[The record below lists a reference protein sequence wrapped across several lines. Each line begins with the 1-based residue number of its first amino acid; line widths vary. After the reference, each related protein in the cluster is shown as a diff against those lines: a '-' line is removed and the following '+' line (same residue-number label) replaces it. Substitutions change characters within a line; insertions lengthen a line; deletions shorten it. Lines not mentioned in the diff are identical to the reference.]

1 MFRVTTQ
8 LFIIAGRYYRRQH
21 KMKFKSSKFRKGR
34 PLCQTHFYRRPGYE
48 TTAKKKNARVLFQ
61 RFHVIL
67 KSNIMSQLLVAKSIC
82 DGVPL
87 ESWAKALPK
96 NFFILPNNLWSDL
109 RQLSFQGN
117 DVVAFEV
124 TTSAEENCK
133 RMFLNLSR
141 EHEGLMFCRVVFDRL
156 ETIPME
162 VRQ

>member
-1 MFRVTTQ
+1 MCSVLQ
-8 LFIIAGRYYRRQH
+8 PNYFIIAGRYYHRQH
-21 KMKFKSSKFRKGR
+21 KMKLKSSKFRKGR
-34 PLCQTHFYRRPGYE
+34 PLCQTLLQKAWVRDYRQ
-48 TTAKKKNARVLFQ
+48 KKNARVLFQ

-82 DGVPL
+82 DGVPH